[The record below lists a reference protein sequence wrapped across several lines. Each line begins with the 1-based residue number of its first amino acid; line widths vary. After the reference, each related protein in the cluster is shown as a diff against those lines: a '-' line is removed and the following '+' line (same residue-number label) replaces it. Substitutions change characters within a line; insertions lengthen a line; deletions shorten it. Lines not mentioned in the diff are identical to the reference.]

1 MSRVAVDAAR
11 LPVLLNELRLPT
23 FGRLWTGIAETA
35 DAESWP
41 AARFLVS
48 EDFAPVPPT
57 LDDQLFSAVAH
68 RHGMSS
74 SMRRF
79 GQPLTRRVRR
89 SAK

>member
-1 MSRVAVDAAR
+1 MPRAR
-11 LPVLLNELRLPT
+11 M
-23 FGRLWTGIAETA
+23 A
-35 DAESWP
+35 DADGGTREWHSSTLP
-41 AARFLVS
+41 RYARMTVS
-48 EDFAPVPPT
+48 EDFAPVSPT